1 MKRLIVCCD
10 GTWNTPDQKD
20 RGMVCPSN
28 VVKLRN
34 LVELQ
39 DANGNQQLPYYDKG
53 VGTGDP
59 VDKLFGGLF
68 GIGLS
73 HNVRQAYEFLS
84 QNYENGDQIFL
95 FGFSRGAY
103 TVRRAVGMIRKC
115 QLLPRIEDRESR
127 HAAVREAYDV
137 FITREPR
144 EKGGPD
150 SPAAQAF
157 RGKYGCR
164 PATIRCLGVW
174 DTVGAY
180 GIGGVLGQ
188 LTSRL
193 SKSRFHDRRLSS
205 IVEHACQA
213 VAIDEGRRLFEPT
226 LFEQGPTGRT
236 NGQVI
241 QQSWFAG
248 VHSNI
253 GGGYQDAGLSDITL
267 HWMAARAEQHGLFL
281 EPGWRS
287 KLKRNAMGELRD
299 SRRGFYRFMGKAVR
313 PIGRQKNGFETA
325 HNAALDRMTRDPA
338 GYAPANLVSYRD
350 SREFKVDTSEP

>member
-1 MKRLIVCCD
+1 MKRLIVFCD
-10 GTWNTPDQKD
+10 GTWNTPDQTD
-20 RGMVCPSN
+20 RGVVCPSN

-39 DANGNQQLPYYDKG
+39 DASGNEQLPYYDKG

-59 VDKLFGGLF
+59 IDKLFGGVF
-68 GIGLS
+68 GIGLA

-84 QNYENGDQIFL
+84 LNYEDGDQVFL

-115 QLLPRIEDRESR
+115 QLLPRIDDLDLR

-137 FITREPR
+137 FITREPM
-144 EKGGPD
+144 EKGGAD
-150 SPAAQAF
+150 SPAALAF
-157 RGKYGCR
+157 RRKHGCR

-188 LTSRL
+188 LTSSMSR
-193 SKSRFHDRRLSS
+193 SRFHDRRLSS
-205 IVEHACQA
+205 IVEHAYQA
-213 VAIDEGRRLFEPT
+213 VAIDEGRLLFGPS
-226 LFEQGPTGRT
+226 LFEQGPTGQA
-236 NGQVI
+236 NGQVL

-253 GGGYQDAGLSDITL
+253 GGGYRDAGLSNITL
-267 HWMAARAEQHGLFL
+267 QWMASRAEKCGLFL
-281 EPGWRS
+281 GLNWRARVNPDA
-287 KLKRNAMGELRD
+287 LGELRD
-299 SRRGFYRFMGKAVR
+299 SRTGFYKLMCKAER
-313 PIGRQKNGFETA
+313 KIGGQKNGFEKA
-325 HNAALDRMTRDPA
+325 HNSPINRMTRDPS
-338 GYAPANLVSYRD
+338 YATGNLVAYRG
-350 SREFKVDTSEP
+350 SKGFAVDPSEP